1 MKVRRLLSLMIYLQ
15 EGGIN
20 VFRFIKQKL
29 MHKKWMVVC
38 LLIGNILL
46 AAIASSNPMY
56 REAALEK
63 TLKSKYSAYIEEKNK
78 YPGIVTFEA
87 AMNVGKGQ
95 EEEYKNMQELAASAA
110 EKLAVQQKYL
120 INTVGTSKLR
130 GTYLQSRG
138 NKSSTKSMRIAT
150 MTGLEEHVKILAGEV
165 YGDKVLENGA
175 IPVIM
180 SQRAMTKLDV
190 VLGDEIA
197 FSKLKNEDGSDM
209 TIKVVGV
216 FDAEDYQDSYWV
228 QSPSEYYMEVFMHS
242 KLFEKLFINLEEQ
255 KFNVTATWNLVF
267 DHEQIKPSHVDGLVK
282 DTEALIQEGAG
293 NRFSKVNQPAY
304 QAVLR
309 EYQTA
314 AKKVSTTLMILQI
327 PVLALLLAFIFM
339 ISRQMLDL
347 EQNEI
352 ALLKSRG
359 SSKLQIIFIYFL
371 QSAILSVASSIVGIP
386 LGYFLT
392 KALGSTNG
400 FLEFIQ
406 RKALHVGLNGGV
418 FLYTLGAILV
428 SIAFMVL
435 PVIKD
440 ANVTI
445 VNVKHK
451 KNSNGK
457 NIFSRVYLDVIMLVV
472 SLYGWYSFTARKA
485 ELMKNMLE
493 GESIDP
499 FLFICSSLFIISAS
513 LVGLR
518 LQPWLI
524 RLVYY
529 IGRKFWKPA
538 FFASFLQIIRTRKKQ
553 GFMMVFLMFTVSLG
567 IFNATVARTILS
579 NSEKGIKYST
589 GADLVLQQPWEDNSL
604 LMQYYT
610 DLELTYTEPDFGV
623 YENMEGVKSATK
635 VYKDEE
641 ITTSYVKN
649 EGGNE
654 VKTTLMAIDT
664 KSFGETVSD
673 FQTDLLPTHINN
685 YLNAMA
691 TRADAVLLSMNYHT
705 NHGMRVGDVIEY
717 KNKDGVITEGVI
729 YGFVDYFPS
738 YVEETHEVNEENTL
752 VKTENY
758 LIIANLSQVQQ
769 VFGLRPYQV
778 WLKTDGSSQFIYK
791 YAEENNIIYTTFED
805 VSSKLI
811 DVKNDALFQGT
822 NGILTMSFIV
832 ILILCCT
839 GFLIYWILSI
849 RQRELLFGVFRA
861 MGMSKREIIQMLV
874 NEQIFSSGVSIVIGT
889 VIGLLASN
897 MFVPLVQI
905 FYASTD
911 QAIPLE
917 VVNRPLDMIRL
928 FSIIGIVIVVCM
940 IVLGKLISKINIS
953 QALKLGED

>member
-1 MKVRRLLSLMIYLQ
+1 
-15 EGGIN
+15 
-20 VFRFIKQKL
+20 
-29 MHKKWMVVC
+29 MVVC

-46 AAIASSNPMY
+46 AAIASSNPLY
-56 REAALEK
+56 RDAALEK
-63 TLKSKYSAYIEEKNK
+63 TLKSKYSAYIEENNA
-78 YPGIVTFEA
+78 YPGVLTFEA
-87 AMNVGKGQ
+87 SMNAGKGH
-95 EEEYKNMQELAASAA
+95 EESFKDMQDTAVGAA
-110 EKLAVQQKYL
+110 EELNVEQKYL
-120 INTVGTSKLR
+120 ISMIETSKLR
-130 GTYLQSRG
+130 GEFLQSRG
-138 NKSSTKSMRIAT
+138 NKTTTKSIRIAA
-150 MTGLEEHVKILAGEV
+150 MSELSEHVNILAGEN
-165 YGDKVLENGA
+165 YSDGLLEDGS
-175 IPVIM
+175 IPVIL

-190 VLGDEIA
+190 ILGDVIE
-197 FSKLKNEDGSDM
+197 FSKLKNSDGSNVK
-209 TIKVVGV
+209 IKIVGV
-216 FDAEDYQDSYWV
+216 FDAKDYEDSYWV
-228 QSPSEYYMEVFMHS
+228 KGPSEYYLEVFMNEN
-242 KLFEKLFINLEEQ
+242 LFREMFINLENQ
-255 KFNVTATWNLVF
+255 QFNVAALWYLVF
-267 DHEQIKPSHVDGLVK
+267 DYEAVRPSEINALVDN
-282 DTEALIQEGAG
+282 TETLCRMASTS
-293 NRFSKVNQPAY
+293 RFSAVREPDY
-304 QAVLR
+304 LTVLR

-314 AKKVSTTLMILQI
+314 AKKVSTTLLILQI

-359 SSKLQIIFIYFL
+359 SSKRQILFIYFL
-371 QSAILSVASSIVGIP
+371 QSAILSVASSIVGVP

-406 RKALHVGLNGGV
+406 RKALNVRLTPQV

-440 ANVTI
+440 ADVTI

-451 KNSNGK
+451 KNQNGK
-457 NIFSRVYLDVIMLVV
+457 NIFSRVYLDVILLVI
-472 SLYGWYSFTARKA
+472 SLYGLYSFTARKS
-485 ELMKNMLE
+485 ELMTSMLE
-493 GESIDP
+493 GDSIDP

-518 LQPWLI
+518 LQPLLI
-524 RLVYY
+524 KLVYY
-529 IGRKFWKPA
+529 IGRKYWKPA

-579 NSEKGIKYST
+579 NSEKGIEYST

-604 LMQYYT
+604 ALQYYP

-623 YENMEGVKSATK
+623 YENMEGVESATK
-635 VYKDEE
+635 VYRNDE
-641 ITTSYVKN
+641 ITTSYNKDS
-649 EGGNE
+649 GGNE

-673 FQTDLLPTHINN
+673 FQQDLLPVHINR
-685 YLNAMA
+685 YLNGMA
-691 TRADAVLLSMNYHT
+691 KRTDAVLLSMNYHKKCGVELGDRITFT
-705 NHGMRVGDVIEY
+705 ND
-717 KNKDGVITEGVI
+717 EGVEAEGVV
-729 YGFVDYFPS
+729 YGFVDYFPG
-738 YVEETHEVNEENTL
+738 YVEETHSLNKEDTL
-752 VKTENY
+752 VTTENY
-758 LIIANLSQVQQ
+758 LIVANLAQIQQ
-769 VFGLRPYQV
+769 VYGLRPYQV
-778 WLKTDGSSQFIYK
+778 WLKTKGSSQFIYD
-791 YAEENNIIYTTFED
+791 YAQKNNISYTTFED
-805 VSSKLI
+805 VSSKMVN
-811 DVKNDALFQGT
+811 VKNDALFQGT

-832 ILILCCT
+832 ILILCST

-861 MGMSKREIIQMLV
+861 MGMTKREVIQMLI
-874 NEQIFSSGVSIVIGT
+874 NEQIFSSGISIIIGT
-889 VIGLLASN
+889 GIGILASK

-917 VVNRPLDMIRL
+917 VVSRPLDMIRL
-928 FSIIGIVIVVCM
+928 FSIIGIVIIVCM
-940 IVLGKLISKINIS
+940 VVLGKLISRINIS

>member
-1 MKVRRLLSLMIYLQ
+1 MI
-15 EGGIN
+15 
-20 VFRFIKQKL
+20 RFIKQKL

-56 REAALEK
+56 RDAALEK
-63 TLKSKYSAYIEEKNK
+63 TLKSKYSSYIEANNQ
-78 YPGIVTFEA
+78 YPGVITFEA
-87 AMNVGKGQ
+87 SMDAGKGH
-95 EEEYKNMQELAASAA
+95 EEEFGAMQDMASKGA
-110 EKLAVQQKYL
+110 ESLDVAQKYL
-120 INTVGTSKLR
+120 ISLMETSKIR
-130 GTYLQSRG
+130 GEFLQSRG
-138 NKSSTKSMRIAT
+138 KKNTTKSMRIAA
-150 MTGLEEHVKILAGEV
+150 MSGLSEHVNILAGEK
-165 YGDKVLENGA
+165 YSGELLADGS
-175 IPVIM
+175 IPVVL

-190 VLGDEIA
+190 ILGDVIEFA
-197 FSKLKNEDGSDM
+197 KLKNADGSNM
-209 TIKVVGV
+209 RIKIVGV
-216 FDAEDYQDSYWV
+216 FDAKDYEDSYWV
-228 QSPSEYYMEVFMHS
+228 KSPSDYYLEVFMDE
-242 KLFEKLFINLEEQ
+242 KLFENLFINLKDQ
-255 KFNVTATWNLVF
+255 QFSISALWHLVF
-267 DHEQIKPSHVDGLVK
+267 DYESVLPKDVDKLVEN
-282 DTEALIQEGAG
+282 TEDLCMAGAA
-293 NRFSKVNQPAY
+293 NRFSEVQEPDY
-304 QAVLR
+304 LAVLR

-314 AKKVSTTLMILQI
+314 AKKVYTTLLILQI

-359 SSKLQIIFIYFL
+359 SSKYQILFIYFL

-386 LGYFLT
+386 LGYFMT

-406 RKALHVGLNGGV
+406 RKALHVRLTPEV

-445 VNVKHK
+445 VNVKHR
-451 KNSNGK
+451 KNNNAK
-457 NIFSRVYLDVIMLVV
+457 NIFSRVYLDVILLVA
-472 SLYGWYSFTARKA
+472 SLYGLYSFSARES
-485 ELMKNMLE
+485 ELMTSMLE

-518 LQPWLI
+518 LQPFLI
-524 RLVYY
+524 KIVFY
-529 IGRKFWKPA
+529 IGRKHWKPA

-579 NSEKGIKYST
+579 NSEKGIKYTT
-589 GADLVLQQPWEDNSL
+589 GTDLVLQQPWEDNSL
-604 LMQYYT
+604 LLQYYE

-635 VYKDEE
+635 VYRNDE
-641 ITTSYVKN
+641 IVTSYNKN
-649 EGGNE
+649 DGGNE

-664 KSFGETVSD
+664 KSFGETVSA
-673 FQTDLLPTHINN
+673 FQTDLLPVHLNR
-685 YLNAMA
+685 YLNSMA
-691 TRADAVLLSMNYHT
+691 KKTDAVLLSMNYHDNYGIEIGDRITFT
-705 NHGMRVGDVIEY
+705 NDESVSA
-717 KNKDGVITEGVI
+717 EGVV

-738 YVEETHEVNEENTL
+738 YVRQTHSLNEKNTL
-752 VKTENY
+752 VTTENY
-758 LIIANLSQVQQ
+758 LIVANLAQIQQ
-769 VFGLRPYQV
+769 TYGLRPYQV
-778 WLKTDGSSQFIYK
+778 WLKTDGSSRFIYD
-791 YAEENNIIYTTFED
+791 YAKENNISYTTFED
-805 VSSKLI
+805 VSSKMV

-832 ILILCCT
+832 ILILCST

-861 MGMSKREIIQMLV
+861 MGMTRREVIQMLI
-874 NEQIFSSGVSIVIGT
+874 NEQIFSSGVSIIIGT
-889 VIGLLASN
+889 VIGLLASKL
-897 MFVPLVQI
+897 FVPLVQI

-940 IVLGKLISKINIS
+940 VVLGKLISKINIS

>member
-1 MKVRRLLSLMIYLQ
+1 
-15 EGGIN
+15 
-20 VFRFIKQKL
+20 
-29 MHKKWMVVC
+29 MVIC

-56 REAALEK
+56 RDAALEK
-63 TLKSKYSAYIEEKNK
+63 TLKSKYSAYIEETNS
-78 YPGIVTFEA
+78 YPGVLTFEA
-87 AMNVGKGQ
+87 SMNAGKGH
-95 EEEYKNMQELAASAA
+95 EKDYKNIMDAAAGAA
-110 EKLAVQQKYL
+110 EYL
-120 INTVGTSKLR
+120 EVEQNYLVSITETSKLR
-130 GTYLQSRG
+130 GEYLQSRG
-138 NKSSTKSMRIAT
+138 DKTTTKSMRIAAMSDLT
-150 MTGLEEHVKILAGEV
+150 EHANILAGED
-165 YGDKVLENGA
+165 YGSSVLEDGT
-175 IPVIM
+175 IPVVL

-190 VLGDEIA
+190 ILGDVIEFA
-197 FSKLKNEDGSDM
+197 KLKNSDGSN
-209 TIKVVGV
+209 IKIKIVGV
-216 FDAEDYQDSYWV
+216 FDARDYEDSYWV
-228 QSPSEYYMEVFMHS
+228 QDPGEYYIEVFMNPE
-242 KLFEKLFINLEEQ
+242 LFQKMFVNLSNQ
-255 KFNVTATWNLVF
+255 QFNVSGKWHLVF
-267 DHEQIKPSHVDGLVK
+267 DYENIKPAEIDGFIER
-282 DTEALIQEGAG
+282 TEELYVSNSQSRFAG
-293 NRFSKVNQPAY
+293 VREPDYLS
-304 QAVLR
+304 VLR

-314 AKKVSTTLMILQI
+314 AKKVSTTLLILQI

-359 SSKLQIIFIYFL
+359 SSKRQILFIYFL
-371 QSAILSVASSIVGIP
+371 QSLVLSVASSIVGVP

-406 RKALHVGLNGGV
+406 RKALHVRLSPAV
-418 FLYTLGAILV
+418 FMYTLGAIIV
-428 SIAFMVL
+428 SVAFMVL

-451 KNSNGK
+451 KNGNAR
-457 NIFSRVYLDVIMLVV
+457 NIFSRVYLDVILLVV
-472 SLYGWYSFTARKA
+472 SLYGLYSFTARKN
-485 ELMKNMLE
+485 ELMTSMLE
-493 GESIDP
+493 GDSIDP

-518 LQPWLI
+518 LQPMLI
-524 RLVYY
+524 KLVYY

-589 GADLVLQQPWEDNSL
+589 GTDLVLEQPWEDNSL
-604 LMQYYT
+604 ALQYYP

-623 YENMEGVKSATK
+623 YENMKGVESAAK
-635 VYKDEE
+635 VYRNDE
-641 ITTSYVKN
+641 IVTSYNRKQS
-649 EGGNE
+649 EGE

-664 KSFGETVSD
+664 KSFGETVSK
-673 FQTDLLPTHINN
+673 FQTGLLPVHLNR
-685 YLNAMA
+685 YLNALGK
-691 TRADAVLLSMNYHT
+691 RNDAVLLSANYHK
-705 NHGMRVGDVIEY
+705 NYGMRLGDR
-717 KNKDGVITEGVI
+717 ITYTNDEGVEAEGVV
-729 YGFVDYFPS
+729 YGFVDYFPG
-738 YVEETHEVNEENTL
+738 YVEETHALNEEETL
-752 VKTENY
+752 VTTENY
-758 LIIANLSQVQQ
+758 LIVANLAQIQQ
-769 VFGLRPYQV
+769 VYGMRPYQV
-778 WLKTDGSSQFIYK
+778 WLKTEGSSQFIYD
-791 YAEENNIIYTTFED
+791 YAKENNITYTTFED
-805 VSSKLI
+805 VSAKMVE
-811 DVKNDALFQGT
+811 VKNDALFQGT

-861 MGMSKREIIQMLV
+861 MGMTKKEVIQMLV
-874 NEQIFSSGVSIVIGT
+874 NEQIFSSGVSILIGT
-889 VIGLLASN
+889 VIGLLASK

-917 VVNRPLDMIRL
+917 VVNKAVDMIRL
-928 FSIIGIVIVVCM
+928 FSIIGIVIIVCM

>member
-1 MKVRRLLSLMIYLQ
+1 
-15 EGGIN
+15 
-20 VFRFIKQKL
+20 
-29 MHKKWMVVC
+29 MVVC

-56 REAALEK
+56 RDAALEK
-63 TLKSKYSAYIEEKNK
+63 TLKSKYSAYIEKKNA
-78 YPGIVTFEA
+78 YPGVITFQA
-87 AMNVGKGQ
+87 SMDAGKGH
-95 EEEYKNMQELAASAA
+95 EEDFIDMKNTA
-110 EKLAVQQKYL
+110 EKSAETLGVDQKYL
-120 INTVGTSKLR
+120 ISLYETSKLR
-130 GTYLQSRG
+130 GDFVQSRG
-138 NKSSTKSMRIAT
+138 NKTSTKSMRIAALS
-150 MTGLEEHVKILAGEV
+150 GISDHIKILAGENC
-165 YGDKVLENGA
+165 GDQLQEDGS
-175 IPVIM
+175 IPVIL

-190 VLGDEIA
+190 ILGDVIEFA
-197 FSKLKNEDGSDM
+197 KLKSADGTNM
-209 TIKVVGV
+209 KIQIVGV
-216 FDAEDYQDSYWV
+216 FDASDYEDSYWV
-228 QSPSEYYMEVFMHS
+228 KGPGDYYLEVFMN
-242 KLFEKLFINLEEQ
+242 EKLFQETFVNLKDQ
-255 KFNVTATWNLVF
+255 QHSITALWHQVF
-267 DHEQIKPSHVDGLVK
+267 DYENVRPSEINTLVERTEELCSMSMSRFTNIKEPDYL
-282 DTEALIQEGAG
+282 E
-293 NRFSKVNQPAY
+293 
-304 QAVLR
+304 VLR

-314 AKKVSTTLMILQI
+314 AKKVYTTLLILQI

-359 SSKLQIIFIYFL
+359 SSKKQILLIYFL
-371 QSAILSVASSIVGIP
+371 QSLILSVLSSIVGVP
-386 LGYFLT
+386 LGYFMT

-406 RKALHVGLNGGV
+406 RKALQVRLSPEV
-418 FLYTLGAILV
+418 LLYTLGAILV
-428 SIAFMVL
+428 SVAFMVL

-451 KNSNGK
+451 KNNNEH
-457 NIFSRVYLDVIMLVV
+457 NIFSRVYLDVILLAV
-472 SLYGWYSFTARKA
+472 SLYGLYSFTARRN
-485 ELMKNMLE
+485 ELMTSMLE
-493 GESIDP
+493 GDSIDP

-518 LQPWLI
+518 LQPLLI
-524 RLVYY
+524 KLVYY
-529 IGRKFWKPA
+529 IGRTYWKPA

-579 NSEKGIKYST
+579 NSEKGIRYST

-604 LMQYYT
+604 ALSYYP

-623 YENMEGVKSATK
+623 YESMEGVKSAAK
-635 VYKDEE
+635 VYRNDEIE
-641 ITTSYVKN
+641 TSYNKKS
-649 EGGNE
+649 GDSE
-654 VKTTLMAIDT
+654 VRTTLMAIDT

-673 FQTDLLPTHINN
+673 FQQDLLPVHINR

-691 TRADAVLLSMNYHT
+691 KRTDAVLLSMNYHKKHGIEIGDRISFT
-705 NHGMRVGDVIEY
+705 ND
-717 KNKDGVITEGVI
+717 EGVEAEGVV
-729 YGFVDYFPS
+729 YGFFDYFPS
-738 YVEETHEVNEENTL
+738 YVAQTHSLNEEETL
-752 VKTENY
+752 VTTENY
-758 LIIANLSQVQQ
+758 LIVANLAQIQHAY
-769 VFGLRPYQV
+769 GLRPYQV
-778 WLKTDGSSQFIYK
+778 WLKTSGTSQFIYD
-791 YAEENNIIYTTFED
+791 YARENNISYTTFED
-805 VSSKLI
+805 VSSKMI
-811 DVKNDALFQGT
+811 AVKNDALFQGT

-861 MGMSKREIIQMLV
+861 MGMTRREVIQMLI
-874 NEQIFSSGVSIVIGT
+874 NEQIFSSGVSILIGT
-889 VIGLLASN
+889 MIGLLASR

-917 VVNRPLDMIRL
+917 VVNKALDMVRL
-928 FSIIGIVIVVCM
+928 FSIIGIVIIICM
-940 IVLGKLISKINIS
+940 IVLGKLISRINKS

>member
-1 MKVRRLLSLMIYLQ
+1 
-15 EGGIN
+15 
-20 VFRFIKQKL
+20 
-29 MHKKWMVVC
+29 MVVC

-56 REAALEK
+56 RDAALEK
-63 TLKSKYSAYIEEKNK
+63 TLKSKYSAYIEKKNA
-78 YPGIVTFEA
+78 YPGVITFQA
-87 AMNVGKGQ
+87 SMDAGKGH
-95 EEEYKNMQELAASAA
+95 EEDFIDMKNTA
-110 EKLAVQQKYL
+110 EKSAETLGVDQKYL
-120 INTVGTSKLR
+120 ISLYETSKLR
-130 GTYLQSRG
+130 GDFVQSRG
-138 NKSSTKSMRIAT
+138 NKTSTKSMRIAALS
-150 MTGLEEHVKILAGEV
+150 GISDHIKILAGENC
-165 YGDKVLENGA
+165 GDQLQEDGS
-175 IPVIM
+175 IPVIL

-190 VLGDEIA
+190 ILGDVIEFA
-197 FSKLKNEDGSDM
+197 KLKSADGTNM
-209 TIKVVGV
+209 KIQIVGV
-216 FDAEDYQDSYWV
+216 FDASDYEDSYWV
-228 QSPSEYYMEVFMHS
+228 KGPGDYYLEVFMN
-242 KLFEKLFINLEEQ
+242 EKLFQETFVNLKDQ
-255 KFNVTATWNLVF
+255 QHSITALWHQVF
-267 DHEQIKPSHVDGLVK
+267 DYENVRPSEINTLVERTEELCSMSMSRFTNIKEPDYL
-282 DTEALIQEGAG
+282 E
-293 NRFSKVNQPAY
+293 
-304 QAVLR
+304 VLR

-314 AKKVSTTLMILQI
+314 AKKVYTTLLILQI

-359 SSKLQIIFIYFL
+359 SSKKQILLIYFL
-371 QSAILSVASSIVGIP
+371 QSLILSVLSSIVGVP
-386 LGYFLT
+386 LGYFMT

-406 RKALHVGLNGGV
+406 RKALQVRLSPEV
-418 FLYTLGAILV
+418 LLYTLGAILV
-428 SIAFMVL
+428 SVAFMVL

-451 KNSNGK
+451 KNNNEH
-457 NIFSRVYLDVIMLVV
+457 NIFSRVYLDVILLAV
-472 SLYGWYSFTARKA
+472 SLYGLYSFTARRN
-485 ELMKNMLE
+485 ELMTSMLE
-493 GESIDP
+493 GDSIDP

-518 LQPWLI
+518 LQPLLI
-524 RLVYY
+524 KLVYY
-529 IGRKFWKPA
+529 IGRTYWKPA

-579 NSEKGIKYST
+579 NSEKGIRYST

-604 LMQYYT
+604 ALSYYP

-623 YENMEGVKSATK
+623 YESMEGVKSAAK
-635 VYKDEE
+635 VYRNDEIE
-641 ITTSYVKN
+641 TSYNKKS
-649 EGGNE
+649 GDSE
-654 VKTTLMAIDT
+654 VRTTLMAIDT

-673 FQTDLLPTHINN
+673 FQQDLLPVHINR

-691 TRADAVLLSMNYHT
+691 KRTDAVLLSMNYHKKHGIEIGDRISFT
-705 NHGMRVGDVIEY
+705 ND
-717 KNKDGVITEGVI
+717 EGVEAEGVV
-729 YGFVDYFPS
+729 YGFFDYFPS
-738 YVEETHEVNEENTL
+738 YVAQTHSLNEEETL
-752 VKTENY
+752 VTTENY
-758 LIIANLSQVQQ
+758 LIVANLAQIQHAY
-769 VFGLRPYQV
+769 GLRPYQV
-778 WLKTDGSSQFIYK
+778 WLKTSGTSQFIYD
-791 YAEENNIIYTTFED
+791 YARENNISYTTFED
-805 VSSKLI
+805 VSSKMI
-811 DVKNDALFQGT
+811 AVKNDALFQGT

-861 MGMSKREIIQMLV
+861 MGMTRREVIQMLI
-874 NEQIFSSGVSIVIGT
+874 NEQIFSSGVSILIGT
-889 VIGLLASN
+889 MIGLLASR

-917 VVNRPLDMIRL
+917 VVNKALDMVRL
-928 FSIIGIVIVVCM
+928 FSIIGIVIIICM
-940 IVLGKLISKINIS
+940 IVLGKLISRINIS

>member
-1 MKVRRLLSLMIYLQ
+1 ML
-15 EGGIN
+15 
-20 VFRFIKQKL
+20 RFIKQKL
-29 MHKKWMVVC
+29 IHKKWMVVC

-46 AAIASSNPMY
+46 SAIASSNPMY

-63 TLKSKYSAYIEEKNK
+63 TLKSKYSAYIEANNK
-78 YPGIVTFEA
+78 YPGIVSFDA
-87 AMNVGKGQ
+87 SMNVGKGH
-95 EEEYKNMQELAASAA
+95 EAEYKNMQELAASAA
-110 EKLAVQQKYL
+110 EKLGVEQTYL

-138 NKSSTKSMRIAT
+138 NKSSTKTMRIAA
-150 MTGLEEHVKILAGEV
+150 MTDLAEHVTILAGED
-165 YGDKVLENGA
+165 YGDALLDNGM

-190 VLGDEIA
+190 VLGDEISFA
-197 FSKLKNEDGSDM
+197 KLKNADGTEM
-209 TIKVVGV
+209 AIKVVGV
-216 FDAEDYQDSYWV
+216 FDAKDYEDSYWV
-228 QSPSEYYMEVFMHS
+228 QSPSEYYMEVFMNPE
-242 KLFEKLFINLEEQ
+242 LFQKTFINFDKQ
-255 KFNVTATWNLVF
+255 QFNVTATWDLVF
-267 DHEQIKPSHVDGLVK
+267 DYEKIKPSEIDAFIEDTDDLV
-282 DTEALIQEGAG
+282 LEGSG
-293 NRFSKVNQPAY
+293 NRFSSVQEPEY

-309 EYQTA
+309 DYQTA
-314 AKKVSTTLMILQI
+314 AKKVSTTLLILQI

-359 SSKLQIIFIYFL
+359 SSKMQIIFIYFL
-371 QSAILSVASSIVGIP
+371 QSAILSVSSSIVGVP

-406 RKALHVGLNGGV
+406 RKALHVRLNSGV
-418 FLYTLGAILV
+418 LWYTLGAILI

-451 KNSNGK
+451 KNSNGQ
-457 NIFSRVYLDVIMLVV
+457 NIFTRVYLDVIMLIA
-472 SLYGWYSFTARKA
+472 SLYGLYSFTARRE
-485 ELMKNMLE
+485 ELMTSMLE

-524 RLVYY
+524 KLVYY

-589 GADLVLQQPWEDNSL
+589 GTDLVLQQPWEDNSL
-604 LMQYYT
+604 LLQYYE

-623 YENMEGVKSATK
+623 YENMEGVTSATK

-641 ITTSYVKN
+641 ITTSYEKS

-664 KSFGETVSD
+664 KSFGETVSE
-673 FQTDLLPTHINN
+673 FQTDLLPVHLNR
-685 YLNAMA
+685 YLNSMA
-691 TRADAVLLSMNYHT
+691 TRTDAVLLSMNYHT
-705 NHGMRVGDVIEY
+705 NYGMRVGDTIEY
-717 KNKDGVITEGVI
+717 KDKDGVSTEGVI
-729 YGFVDYFPS
+729 YGFVEYFPG
-738 YVEETHEVNEENTL
+738 YIEQTHAVNEESTL
-752 VKTENY
+752 ITTENY
-758 LIIANLSQVQQ
+758 LIVANLSQVQQ
-769 VFGLRPYQV
+769 VFGLRPYEV
-778 WLKTDGSSQFIYK
+778 WLKTDGSSQFIYQ
-791 YAEENNIIYTTFED
+791 YAEENNITYTTFED
-805 VSSKLI
+805 VSAKLVA
-811 DVKNDALFQGT
+811 VKNDALFQGT

-861 MGMSKREIIQMLV
+861 MGMTKREIIQMLI
-874 NEQIFSSGVSIVIGT
+874 NEQIFSSGVSIIIGT
-889 VIGLLASN
+889 VIGLLASK

-940 IVLGKLISKINIS
+940 VVLGKLISKINIS